1 MNFFRLLTVTFFFL
15 VSYFILKFP
24 IEVLAQ
30 DDISKQNGNKVAF
43 TAEIETNS
51 KPVINI
57 WYGTHQKFGQ
67 IGVPQRWVN
76 ILGNVSEPGV
86 IRSLKFSLNE
96 GPELPLSIGPD
107 KRRLLAPGDFNIEI
121 IKDLLDIGINRV
133 VINAID
139 NHNNETV
146 KTVAIDYKAN
156 TWPLPYSV
164 DWKSVTNIQ
173 DVVQVVDGLWIL
185 DGSGIRTH
193 PEYVGYDRVIAI
205 GDMTWKDYEVT
216 VPITIHAI
224 DTSAYGSSISI
235 GPAFGINVRWL
246 GHTDSPVACPQ
257 PHCGWD
263 PMGASNW
270 YSFRKDLKDE
280 LLLIANPPGKSPKIT
295 TLQLE
300 MDKTYWFKARV
311 ETITEG
317 SFYRFKVWEDGIE
330 SEPSSWTLRKL
341 TTNLNLTQGSFL
353 LVAHH
358 VDATFGN
365 VTVISLEKKSL
376 RKLIRKLKMYLVQ
389 FPFFIVWIAGIVM
402 SLKYWNR
409 YPKVSHLTLIA
420 ILILSG
426 ESIIHTYLNQ
436 QLPVMLQQH
445 ELGTRQITR
454 IFFIKDFIQALL
466 TAAAWT
472 LLIVAMFRWRSERDK
487 GW

>member
-1 MNFFRLLTVTFFFL
+1 M
-15 VSYFILKFP
+15 
-24 IEVLAQ
+24 LAQ
-30 DDISKQNGNKVAF
+30 DDISKQNGDDKVAF
-43 TAEIETNS
+43 TAGIETNS

-76 ILGNVSEPGV
+76 IPGNVSDPDG
-86 IRSLKFSLNE
+86 ISSLTFSLNK
-96 GPELPLSIGPD
+96 GAELPLSIGPD

-121 IKDLLDIGINRV
+121 NKDLLDIGINRV
-133 VINAID
+133 VIKAVD
-139 NHNNETV
+139 NYNNETV
-146 KTVAIDYKAN
+146 QTVAIDYKAN

-173 DVVQVVDGLWIL
+173 DAVQVVDGLWIL

-235 GPAFGINVRWL
+235 GPGLGVNVRWL
-246 GHTDSPVACPQ
+246 GHTDSPVICSQ

-263 PMGASNW
+263 PMGGSNW
-270 YSFRKDLKDE
+270 YEFRKDLDDR
-280 LLLIANPPGKSPKIT
+280 LILDARPPYKSPKIT

-311 ETITEG
+311 ETTTAG
-317 SFYRFKVWEDGIE
+317 SLYRFKVWEDGIAA
-330 SEPSSWTLRKL
+330 EPSIWTLRKL
-341 TTNLNLTQGSFL
+341 TTNLNLAQGSFL

-376 RKLIRKLKMYLVQ
+376 RKLIKKLKTYLVQ
-389 FPFFIVWIAGIVM
+389 FPFFIVWIVGIVM
-402 SLKYWNR
+402 SLKYWKL
-409 YPKVSHLTLIA
+409 YPKVSRLTLIA
-420 ILILSG
+420 ILILFG
-426 ESIIHTYLNQ
+426 ESIIDTYLNQ
-436 QLPVMLQQH
+436 QLPIVLQQH
-445 ELGTRQITR
+445 ELGTRQIKL
-454 IFFIKDFIQALL
+454 IFFIKDFIQSLL
-466 TAAAWT
+466 IAVAWV

-487 GW
+487 G